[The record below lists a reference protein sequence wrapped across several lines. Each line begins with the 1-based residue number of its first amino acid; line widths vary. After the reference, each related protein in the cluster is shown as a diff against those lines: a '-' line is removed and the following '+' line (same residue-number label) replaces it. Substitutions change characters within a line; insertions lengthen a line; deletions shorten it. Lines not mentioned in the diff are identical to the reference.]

1 MSPQARLLTR
11 HMEADHG
18 VLVGYPVSRASAE
31 PLVLGAGARLRSGT
45 VLYDGSTIGRGL
57 QTGHGVVIR
66 EGCEVGDDVSV
77 WTNSV
82 IDYGCRIG
90 DRVKIH
96 CNCYVAQYSE
106 LEDDVFLAPGVTIA
120 NDLYPGDQR
129 SAQLM
134 AGPRIGAGAQIGV
147 NVTILPFVRIGAGAL
162 IGAGSVVTRDIPA
175 AVVAFGNPAVPRRAV
190 AELPDID
197 ERVVGHGRR
206 AGTTGRRRREPA
218 VTDLAARKEITA
230 PRLGEE
236 VVKRA
241 LDIALASVL
250 IVLAAP
256 LLLLLWCLVRST
268 SAGPALFRQERLGRD
283 MRPFTMLKLRSMYV
297 DNDDRIHRDY
307 VTDHALSGEQE
318 AVPARNNALFKLIG
332 DPRVTPLGAWLRRT
346 SLDELPQLIN
356 VLRGEMSLVGPRPM
370 LPWEAQLLAEPYRRR
385 FTVKPGIT
393 GLWQVS
399 GRSRL
404 SMRTALELD
413 VEYARRR
420 SVLLDLSILA
430 RTVPALFRGGAS

>member
-1 MSPQARLLTR
+1 VPSEPASTPARAVTQ
-11 HMEADHG
+11 ADHG
-18 VLVGYPVSRASAE
+18 VHVGYPVSRASAE

-66 EGCEVGDDVSV
+66 EACEVGDDVSV

-96 CNCYVAQYSE
+96 CNCYVAQFSE

-190 AELPDID
+190 AELPDIA
-197 ERVVGHGRR
+197 ERE
-206 AGTTGRRRREPA
+206 RREP
-218 VTDLAARKEITA
+218 
-230 PRLGEE
+230 
-236 VVKRA
+236 
-241 LDIALASVL
+241 
-250 IVLAAP
+250 
-256 LLLLLWCLVRST
+256 C
-268 SAGPALFRQERLGRD
+268 RD
-283 MRPFTMLKLRSMYV
+283 
-297 DNDDRIHRDY
+297 
-307 VTDHALSGEQE
+307 
-318 AVPARNNALFKLIG
+318 
-332 DPRVTPLGAWLRRT
+332 
-346 SLDELPQLIN
+346 
-356 VLRGEMSLVGPRPM
+356 
-370 LPWEAQLLAEPYRRR
+370 
-385 FTVKPGIT
+385 
-393 GLWQVS
+393 
-399 GRSRL
+399 
-404 SMRTALELD
+404 
-413 VEYARRR
+413 
-420 SVLLDLSILA
+420 
-430 RTVPALFRGGAS
+430 